1 MSGSAAC
8 ERSGKSV
15 SFFFFL
21 VVQNAGLVFQVLFVL
36 KVMNIYSL
44 AGRRECRFLFP
55 VSGDHL

>member
-8 ERSGKSV
+8 EGLGKSV
-15 SFFFFL
+15 SFFFL
-21 VVQNAGLVFQVLFVL
+21 VVQNAGLAFQVPFVL

-44 AGRRECRFLFP
+44 AGRTECRFLFQ